1 MEKTPKDVSWD
12 TCQTYIVNPWLFGQ
26 SGQQGKK
33 IFNLKQ
39 CKNEGLDNKKA
50 IAFKYMRV
58 CHYLGSPE
66 ITGLE
71 DQSIF
76 LKIDI

>member
-1 MEKTPKDVSWD
+1 MSNIN
-12 TCQTYIVNPWLFGQ
+12 CQSLAIWAVGE
-26 SGQQGKK
+26 K

>member
-1 MEKTPKDVSWD
+1 MSNINCQSLAIWAVRAAREK
-12 TCQTYIVNPWLFGQ
+12 IL
-26 SGQQGKK
+26 
-33 IFNLKQ
+33 NLKQ

-71 DQSIF
+71 DQSIV